1 MALEAVPNLEGN
13 EPGALSAGRAVLI
26 VVTQG

>member
-1 MALEAVPNLEGN
+1 MALEAMPNLEGN
-13 EPGALSAGRAVLI
+13 EPGALSGRAVLI